1 MKDFI
6 ALFAE
11 QLIDED
17 VNLSKDT
24 KFRDLEDWDSL
35 TAMAVL
41 TMIEDNYKVKIS
53 VEQFKKFITIE
64 DLYNH
69 ISANKV

>member
-11 QLIDED
+11 QLMDQD
-17 VNLSKDT
+17 VDLSKDT

-41 TMIEDNYKVKIS
+41 TMIEDSYKVKIS
-53 VEQFKKFITIE
+53 VEQFKEFITIE

-69 ISANKV
+69 IMAIK